1 MKNPNE
7 KVIFDMNLLHYIMRF
22 APIPDRCQ
30 SSPIGILIK
39 DALSI
44 SSKEANTRDMY
55 NPIVYDKLIMDDI
68 RRVIF
73 WRDRVTMPMD
83 IYIWTCRWNYL
94 NV

>member
-1 MKNPNE
+1 MMPPNE

-22 APIPDRCQ
+22 VPIPDRCQ

-44 SSKEANTRDMY
+44 SPKEANTRGMY
-55 NPIVYDKLIMDDI
+55 NPIVYDKLII
-68 RRVIF
+68 NELRHVIF
-73 WRDRVTMPMD
+73 WRDRSIMPMD
-83 IYIWTCRWNYL
+83 IYIWACRWNYL